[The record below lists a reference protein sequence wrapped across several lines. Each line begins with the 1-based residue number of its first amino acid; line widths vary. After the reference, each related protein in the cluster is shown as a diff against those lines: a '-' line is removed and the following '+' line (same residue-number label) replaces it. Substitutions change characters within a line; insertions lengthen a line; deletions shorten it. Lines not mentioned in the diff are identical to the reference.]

1 MTSANWLV
9 TGVTGLLG
17 ANAALELSKSNRV
30 LGVARQRPEDIPIEF
45 VSTDLTKIDEIG
57 RLVEIAKPDVILH
70 CAALSTHEECE
81 KNPEL
86 AHQLNVVASKELATK
101 ASQVGA
107 KFVYISTDAVFD
119 GEKGNYSE
127 EDQTSPNTEYGRT
140 KLHGEEAVHEG
151 NSESLI
157 ARVNFYGW
165 SPSGKRSL
173 AEYFF
178 NRLNSDIE
186 APGFT
191 DVRVSTMYVSTL
203 VNRIQ
208 QLVASGAN
216 GIYNVANDEP
226 ITKYEL
232 GLSIARHMN
241 KDKSLIPPAKSTELL
256 SLPRGNDTSLNT
268 SKLKKQIGISSN
280 QEDDISYFFNDLS
293 KGIRES
299 LKNFV

>member
-1 MTSANWLV
+1 MTSTNWLV

-17 ANAALELSKSNRV
+17 ANAALELAKSNRV
-30 LGVARQRPEDIPIEF
+30 VGAARQRPTDIPVEF
-45 VSTDLTKIDEIG
+45 VTSDLTKIGEIAQ
-57 RLVEIAKPDVILH
+57 LIETAKPDVILH
-70 CAALSTHEECE
+70 CAALSTHEDCE

-86 AHQLNVVASKELATK
+86 AHRLNVVASKELASNANK
-101 ASQVGA
+101 IGA

-140 KLHGEEAVHEG
+140 KLSGEEAVLEE
-151 NSESLI
+151 NPESLI

-178 NRLNSDIE
+178 NRLHSDVA

-191 DVRVSTMYVSTL
+191 DVRVSTMYAPTL
-203 VNRIQ
+203 VNMIQ

-216 GIYNVANDEP
+216 GIYNVANDEA
-226 ITKYEL
+226 ITKYDL
-232 GLSIARHMN
+232 GLRIAQYMN
-241 KDKSLIPPAKSTELL
+241 KDLSLIPPAKSTELL
-256 SLPRGNDTSLNT
+256 ALPRGNDTSLNT

-280 QEDDISYFFNDLS
+280 QENGISDFFSDFDN
-293 KGIRES
+293 GIRES